1 MQSPSERLQQMMSTK
16 ASHMQER
23 MSGGQ
28 DAAGSQVKADRA
40 QVDQVLRDW
49 PNPPRKTAEKVIE
62 KYGLPNETSYSK
74 LTWYNTGPWKRTEIQ
89 RDEFP
94 HKFPTAH
101 TDFLSQTINY
111 RVPLEYVS
119 AITEFDGSV
128 LVDRTRGEMAAR
140 CDEEAMNILSL
151 NLAHEIATGKRD
163 VADAREK
170 YAEQAAAYM
179 MNRSAPY
186 VETFL
191 FEVPQGQ
198 TADFDESVIGDN
210 MLHQMG
216 EKMKDMF
223 RGEDTKH

>member
-1 MQSPSERLQQMMSTK
+1 MQKPSEQLKQMMSVK

-28 DAAGSQVKADRA
+28 EAAGSRVKADRA

-49 PNPPRKTAEKVIE
+49 PNPPGETAEKVIE
-62 KYGLPNETSYSK
+62 KYGLPNEVSYSK

-101 TDFLSQTINY
+101 TDFITQTISY
-111 RVPLEYVS
+111 RVPVEAVS

-151 NLAHEIATGKRD
+151 NLAHEVATGQRS

-179 MNRSAPY
+179 LNRSAPY
-186 VETFL
+186 LEEFL
-191 FEVPQGQ
+191 FEVPRSD
-198 TADFDESVIGDN
+198 TADFDESIIGDS

-216 EKMKDMF
+216 EKIKDVF
-223 RGEDTKH
+223 IGKDTKH

>member
-1 MQSPSERLQQMMSTK
+1 MESPSERLKQLMSVK

-28 DAAGSQVKADRA
+28 DAAGSRVKADRA
-40 QVDQVLRDW
+40 QVDQVLGDW
-49 PNPPRKTAEKVIE
+49 PNPPRETAEKIIE
-62 KYGLPNETSYSK
+62 KYGLPNEVSYSK

-101 TDFLSQTINY
+101 TDFLTQTINY
-111 RVPLEYVS
+111 RVPVQLIG

-140 CDEEAMNILSL
+140 CDAEAMNMLSL
-151 NLAHEIATGKRD
+151 NLAHDIATGERS
-163 VADAREK
+163 VAEAREK

-179 MNRSAPY
+179 MNRPAPY
-186 VETFL
+186 VEDFL
-191 FEVPQGQ
+191 FEVPQGD
-198 TADFDESVIGDN
+198 TADFDESIIGDS
-210 MLHQMG
+210 MLRQMG
-216 EKMKDMF
+216 EKMKDVF
-223 RGEDTKH
+223 RGEETKH